1 MARKSPIPS
10 SSKFY
15 TTISISNLFVP
26 FSTTVDFNYNLQFP
40 ISSFMILH
48 LSKEINNKIIISEI
62 VHKNK
67 HKNTRTNNKHK
78 NNKLQRS
85 FSITNKFNPE
95 QRNTHKRKASFIVG
109 GLSNNN
115 NVTSKTQNTT
125 RNTQNTNYLL
135 KKKNTKKWFIL
146 CPKFLSYF
154 IQTPKHLC
162 EEGER
167 RG

>member
-1 MARKSPIPS
+1 LKKKIH
-10 SSKFY
+10 SK
-15 TTISISNLFVP
+15 
-26 FSTTVDFNYNLQFP
+26 
-40 ISSFMILH
+40 
-48 LSKEINNKIIISEI
+48 
-62 VHKNK
+62 
-67 HKNTRTNNKHK
+67 TNNKHK

-135 KKKNTKKWFIL
+135 KKKKHKKTGLSFAPNFFHTSFKPQNTYVKRE
-146 CPKFLSYF
+146 SVGGNGS
-154 IQTPKHLC
+154 
-162 EEGER
+162 GER
-167 RG
+167 VKLKMG

>member
-1 MARKSPIPS
+1 MNCKIGINWNWRLQNVFIDWRITQKKQKLTKVAKLLKSE
-10 SSKFY
+10 FY
-15 TTISISNLFVP
+15 
-26 FSTTVDFNYNLQFP
+26 
-40 ISSFMILH
+40 SF
-48 LSKEINNKIIISEI
+48 
-62 VHKNK
+62 
-67 HKNTRTNNKHK
+67 
-78 NNKLQRS
+78 Q
-85 FSITNKFNPE
+85 
-95 QRNTHKRKASFIVG
+95 QKRKASFIVG